1 MADVLFIKTSSL
13 GDVIHHMPA
22 LTDARARLPDARFAW
37 VVEEA
42 FAPLVALHPAV
53 AEVVPVAARNW
64 RRSPWQASTWR
75 DVRRFLRGLRAR
87 SYDTIIDTQGLFFK
101 SAVIARVAKGRRHG
115 YDRRS
120 IKDRFATLL
129 YGVRHRVEWDQHAI
143 ARNRALTGLAL
154 GYTPEGPPDFGLDR
168 VALAQNSASE
178 PYGVLLHATAR
189 ADKEWPEENW
199 RMLAAALGARFDL
212 VVLFGTDVERERAI
226 RIAAA
231 TPRARVPDRAPLDQ
245 VARLLAGAAF
255 VVGVDTGLLHLAAA
269 LGVPLVA
276 IFGASEPRLTG
287 PMGGGPIEVLGG
299 KGAPPSVGE
308 VAEAVERAKN
318 SG

>member
-1 MADVLFIKTSSL
+1 MANVLFIKTSSL

-22 LTDARARLPDARFAW
+22 LTEAHDRRPEARFAW

-53 AEVVPVAARNW
+53 AEVIPVAVRSW
-64 RRSPWQASTWR
+64 RRSPWQAATWR
-75 DVRRFLRGLRAR
+75 DLRRFLRGLRTR
-87 SYDTIIDTQGLFFK
+87 GYDTIVDTQGLFFK
-101 SAVIARVAKGRRHG
+101 SALIARAAKGQRHG

-120 IKDRFATLL
+120 IKDRYATLL
-129 YGVRHRVEWDQHAI
+129 YDVRHRVEWDQHAI

-168 VALAQNSASE
+168 AALAQNAAA

-189 ADKEWPEENW
+189 TDKQWPEENW
-199 RMLAAALGARFDL
+199 RMLAAALGARSDL
-212 VVLFGTDVERERAI
+212 VVPFGTEEERERAI

-245 VARLLAGAAF
+245 VTRLIAGAAF
-255 VVGVDTGLLHLAAA
+255 VAGVDTGLLHLAAA

-276 IFGASEPRLTG
+276 IFSASEPRLTG
-287 PMGGGPIEVLGG
+287 PMGAGPIEVLGSNG
-299 KGAPPSVGE
+299 GPPSVGE
-308 VAEAVERAKN
+308 VVEAIERGRN